1 MTDGTGLS
9 RRRYE
14 DLLDARVRRPRSLR
28 DALRQRERRDLVGP
42 DGRLLVVA
50 ADHTAR
56 GKVGVGGD
64 PLGAADRFTLLDR
77 LVRLLAVP
85 GVDGVLGSADVLE
98 DLAWLGALDGRL
110 AIGVMNRGGIVG
122 ARWELDDRMT
132 AYDAE
137 RVAASGLDGG
147 KVMIRLDVAD
157 PGVPRTLEAV
167 AAAVTAL
174 SDRELMAVVETLPYR
189 TDDAGR
195 AVLDTSHERMVQAVA
210 VASGLGAS
218 SAHTWLKIPPVERI
232 AEVAATTS
240 LPILLLGGDSGPGA
254 AALAA
259 AWARGLREPNVR
271 GLIPGRALLYPHD
284 GDVEGA
290 AVRAVE
296 VVHG

>member
-1 MTDGTGLS
+1 MTTGLT
-9 RRRYE
+9 RERYE
-14 DLLDARVRRPRSLR
+14 ALLDVRVRRPRDLR
-28 DALRQRERRDLVGP
+28 DALRGRGRRDLVGP

-56 GKVGVGGD
+56 GKVGVGGA

-77 LVRLLAVP
+77 LLRLLAVP

-110 AIGVMNRGGIVG
+110 AFGTMNRGGVVG

-137 RVAASGLDGG
+137 RIAANGLDGG
-147 KVMIRLDVAD
+147 KLMVRLHDAD
-157 PGVPRTLEAV
+157 PGVPRTLEAA

-174 SDRELMAVVETLPYR
+174 ADRELMAVVEALPFR
-189 TDDAGR
+189 TDEAGR
-195 AVLDTSHERMVQAVA
+195 AVLDPDHARMVQAVA

-218 SAHTWLKIPPVERI
+218 STHTWLKIPPSERI

-240 LPILLLGGDSGPGA
+240 LPILLLGGDSGPDTAG
-254 AALAA
+254 LAR

-271 GLIPGRALLYPHD
+271 GLIPGRALIYPHD

-290 AVRAVE
+290 AARAVE